1 MTVSSTTSTEASTIA
16 SETIPMPALAT
27 TASHAPGAVLAGGR
41 ALTALVVVLGEDAEA
56 LAFTAAQ
63 IANAGLTATTADDPA
78 RLAETVA
85 GSGTDVDVVLC
96 RAALD
101 ITGLTT
107 VIAALGT
114 ISTPRRVRT
123 VVQIRPGRPE
133 DRQTLLAAGADT
145 VLVVPGDDAIVLR
158 TIRVAAIDRG
168 PPRAIGR
175 YIGINRSAIGRL
187 VSGIFEISTLTEA
200 ERLATLLAS
209 CHPDPER
216 LVIGIWELLC
226 NAIEHGNLEID
237 FATKRELLLSGRYEE
252 EIERRLA
259 TQPFASRR
267 VHVAFRR
274 TRHQIRLRII
284 DAGKGFD
291 HASAMSQG
299 YPLDGP
305 NGRGIAI
312 ASKLC
317 FDRITYRG
325 RGNTVEAISRCPDPT
340 LNGPR

>member
-1 MTVSSTTSTEASTIA
+1 MTVSTTISATGSATPHSQTIA
-16 SETIPMPALAT
+16 GTPSASPR
-27 TASHAPGAVLAGGR
+27 TAEPRGQT
-41 ALTALVVVLGEDAEA
+41 LTALVVVLGEDAEA
-56 LAFTAAQ
+56 LDFTAAQ
-63 IANAGLTATTADDPA
+63 IVNAGLTASTVEDPGL
-78 RLAETVA
+78 LAETVA
-85 GSGTDVDVVLC
+85 GSGTEIDVVLC
-96 RAALD
+96 RAPLD
-101 ITGLTT
+101 GAGLT
-107 VIAALGT
+107 AALIALGA

-123 VVQIRPGRPE
+123 VIEIRPERPE
-133 DRQTLLAAGADT
+133 NRQMLLAAGADT
-145 VLVVPGDDAIVLR
+145 VLVVPGDDGIVLR

-237 FATKRELLLSGRYEE
+237 FATKRELLLTGRYEE

-259 TQPFASRR
+259 TQPYAARR

-274 TRHQIRLRII
+274 TRHQVRLRII

-325 RGNTVEAISRCPDPT
+325 RGNIVEAISRCPDPT